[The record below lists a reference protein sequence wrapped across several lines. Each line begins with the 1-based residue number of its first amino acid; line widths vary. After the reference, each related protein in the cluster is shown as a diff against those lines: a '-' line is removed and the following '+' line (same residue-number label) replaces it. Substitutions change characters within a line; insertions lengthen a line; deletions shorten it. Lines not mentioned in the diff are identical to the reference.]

1 MQDNSRAVIIGGG
14 IAGVQA
20 AASIKGMKV
29 TLITDEPYLP
39 YYRMRI
45 EEILNGKAPE
55 SLYMH
60 PAQWYEERSIEI
72 VRGRAERI
80 STDDKTVLMADGSSI
95 VYDSLLIATGSQAR
109 KLQLPGGRKDSFVLR
124 TASDALA
131 LRAALG
137 KASSFTIIGGGL
149 LGLEAASAVAGAFGI
164 PVSVIETAPHILPRQ
179 LDEPSARKLESLLLE
194 RGVRVITGAKAKGA
208 DDSSLILEDGRRVDA
223 DVICFSSGVHADLS
237 LLEGTGIETG
247 RAIKV
252 SDRLRT
258 SVEGI
263 YAIGDAA
270 ELDGRTFGL
279 AMHAREMGSFVA
291 SVIKGE
297 DEGYVPSVPSTML
310 KIGGLDAASLG
321 SIDGEAHVSEDGD
334 KRRTVFV
341 KDGVVNGVVLI
352 GEKATPAIKAMLGK
366 PYTE

>member
-1 MQDNSRAVIIGGG
+1 MQKKVVIIGAG

-20 AASIKGMKV
+20 ASSLAGSAEI
-29 TLITDEPYLP
+29 TLVNNEDFLP

-45 EEILNGKAPE
+45 EEVLCGSDPQA
-55 SLYMH
+55 LFMH
-60 PAQWYEERSIEI
+60 PLEWYEEKGIAIISGNVSGIIPDKMEVSLSDGRSL
-72 VRGRAERI
+72 G
-80 STDDKTVLMADGSSI
+80 
-95 VYDSLLIATGSQAR
+95 YDELVIATGSQANIFP
-109 KLQLPGGRKDSFVLR
+109 LEGGRKEYYSLR
-124 TASDALA
+124 TMKDALS
-131 LRAALG
+131 LKAALS
-137 KASSFTIIGGGL
+137 KARSLAVIGGGL
-149 LGLEAASAVAGAFGI
+149 LGLELAAAVASHF
-164 PVSVIETAPHILPRQ
+164 PLSVSVVEVAPYILPRQ

-297 DEGYVPSVPSTML
+297 AGSYVPSVPSAML
-310 KIGGLDAASLG
+310 KIGGLDVASLG
-321 SIDGEAHVSEDGD
+321 SIEGEAHVYEAGD
-334 KRRTVFV
+334 RRRTIFV
-341 KDGVVNGVVLI
+341 KDGIVNGVVLI

>member
-109 KLQLPGGRKDSFVLR
+109 KLQLPGGRKESFVLR

-179 LDEPSARKLESLLLE
+179 LDAASAEVLQKKLLE
-194 RGVRVITGAKAKGA
+194 QGVDVIVSGECVSAS
-208 DDSSLILEDGRRVDA
+208 DDAVYLSDGRKVPS
-223 DVICFSSGVHADLS
+223 DVLCFSVGVNPGKEIAEASGIAC
-237 LLEGTGIETG
+237 GRGIL
-247 RAIKV
+247 V
-252 SDRLRT
+252 DRSLRT
-258 SVEGI
+258 SAPSV
-263 YAIGDAA
+263 YAAGDAA

-279 AMHAREMGSFVA
+279 AMHAREMGTAAAEAMMGNV
-291 SVIKGE
+291 VE
-297 DEGYVPSVPSTML
+297 YVPSEPSALLKFAGIDVVSFGVPE
-310 KIGGLDAASLG
+310 
-321 SIDGEAHVSEDGD
+321 GEARTETDGD
-334 KRRTVFV
+334 KRRTLFIRS
-341 KDGVVNGVVLI
+341 GIICGAVLI
-352 GEKATPAIKAMLGK
+352 NDKASMMSVRAMIGKKA
-366 PYTE
+366 